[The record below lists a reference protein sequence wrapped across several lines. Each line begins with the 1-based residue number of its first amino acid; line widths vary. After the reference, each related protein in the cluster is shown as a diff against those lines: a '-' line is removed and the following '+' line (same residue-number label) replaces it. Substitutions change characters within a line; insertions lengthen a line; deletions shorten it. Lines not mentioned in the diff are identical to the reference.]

1 MENFIFCAVIYI
13 KSVALMYFSY
23 WKYILLFNFL
33 ILTELA
39 KDKFKIGENFMRN
52 FVWEILQTSKSLY
65 IQTSFPQFYFHRH
78 HFLLVYQKC
87 FLSPFFFLTQQHSW
101 CTILGN
107 QSHLT
112 IILGAGQYFSSL
124 IVVQNVFTNRKK
136 SFPSN
141 KFEQLKIK
149 CICDKWHDNDI
160 GSC

>member
-39 KDKFKIGENFMRN
+39 KDKFKIGENFMR
-52 FVWEILQTSKSLY
+52 ILQEKFYKQVKVCTYKQVFPNFIFIGTIFCWFTKSA
-65 IQTSFPQFYFHRH
+65 FYHPF
-78 HFLLVYQKC
+78 
-87 FLSPFFFLTQQHSW
+87 FFFLTQQHSW

-112 IILGAGQYFSSL
+112 IILRAGQYFSSL

-136 SFPSN
+136 SFTSN
-141 KFEQLKIK
+141 RFEQLKIK
-149 CICDKWHDNDI
+149 CICDK
-160 GSC
+160 